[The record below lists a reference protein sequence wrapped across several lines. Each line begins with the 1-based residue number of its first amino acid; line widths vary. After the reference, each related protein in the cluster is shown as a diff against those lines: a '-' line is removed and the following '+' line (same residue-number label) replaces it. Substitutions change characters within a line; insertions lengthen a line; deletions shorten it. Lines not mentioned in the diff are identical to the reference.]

1 MEDRCQR
8 EHFEVEG
15 KPTSEERRWVGCKI
29 QKTSSSDIS
38 IFISLS
44 LEKHHDAVKGQRD
57 QTATTGTHFAPDAKS
72 PLGTGQTL
80 PVGAQIIIIKFVEP
94 FSVPGT
100 VLSDDICNNHPV

>member
-8 EHFEVEG
+8 EHFELEG
-15 KPTSEERRWVGCKI
+15 KPASEERRWVGCKI
-29 QKTSSSDIS
+29 QKTSFSDIS

-44 LEKHHDAVKGQRD
+44 LKKHHDALKGQGD

-72 PLGTGQTL
+72 LGTGQTL

-100 VLSDDICNNHPV
+100 VLSDDLYNNHPV